1 MDFLHS
7 LLLFFHILGA
17 AALVG
22 GWLAAFKTP
31 TVGRWQFIGAWVQ
44 LVSGL
49 ALTGLAEMNATADDP
64 VNHAKIGV
72 KLVLLIAVLVAA
84 IIGRKKMAKGEDVSK
99 GIAHTVGGFSLINVA
114 LAIFW

>member
-1 MDFLHS
+1 MDFLHT
-7 LLLFFHILGA
+7 LLVFFHILGA

-31 TVGRWQFIGAWVQ
+31 TVGTWQFIGAWVQ
-44 LVSGL
+44 LVTGL
-49 ALTGLAEMNATADDP
+49 GLTVLAEMGEDP

-72 KLVLLIAVLVAA
+72 KLVLLLAVLVAA
-84 IIGRKKMAKGEDVSK
+84 IIGRKKMKKGEDVPK

-114 LAIFW
+114 LAVFWS

>member
-17 AALVG
+17 AALIG
-22 GWLAAFKTP
+22 GWLAAFKAP
-31 TVGRWQFIGAWVQ
+31 TVGKWQMIGAWVQ
-44 LVSGL
+44 LASGL
-49 ALTGLAEMNATADDP
+49 ALTVLAEAGDDP

-84 IIGRKKMAKGEDVSK
+84 IIGRKKVAKGEDVPT

-114 LAIFW
+114 LAVFW